1 MSKKCSVY
9 LVWRLD
15 DQEWVV
21 VSAFNNQDDAE
32 DYAHE
37 QMDNYDCEYL
47 VTSTL
52 ANRPQ
57 A

>member
-1 MSKKCSVY
+1 MSKCSVY

-15 DQEWVV
+15 NEEWVV
-21 VSAFNNQDDAE
+21 VSAFNNKDDAQ
-32 DYAHE
+32 DYADE
-37 QMDNYDCEYL
+37 QMDNYNCEYL
-47 VTSTL
+47 VTSAL